1 MSGGDWKEM
10 LVAVQEG
17 NTALVRYHLE
27 QGVDPNYEHPEL
39 MTTAL
44 IECVNFNR
52 YEIAKMLLDRGADPR
67 QNAWMSSDNPLKV
80 AKSQRK
86 KEMVSLMQSYLPKK
100 PFFQRLFK
108 SLHDSK
114 DN

>member
-17 NTALVRYHLE
+17 DLSLVKYHLNK
-27 QGVDPNYEHPEL
+27 GVDPNYEHPEL

-44 IECVNFNR
+44 IECVNYDR
-52 YEIAKMLLDRGADPR
+52 YDIARLLLDSGADPT
-67 QNAWMSSDNPLKV
+67 QNAWISTDNPLKI

-86 KEMVSLMQSYLPKK
+86 KAFIKLMKPYRPKRS
-100 PFFQRLFK
+100 FLQRLFQ
-108 SLHDSK
+108 
-114 DN
+114 